1 MQSSMQECSGTVAA
15 GRSVFSEP
23 AGLQLQ
29 SVGHMQ
35 ALTPL
40 GPSAGVARNDSLAP
54 SCQPELCHT
63 APVKSRKR
71 SWALSGVLGSK
82 RASLG
87 DPGAAERQ
95 SKAQLQRQQGIL
107 KGWLAS
113 AKRASPKQVISHYI
127 SPFLQTSSTQQVGSL
142 Q

>member
-1 MQSSMQECSGTVAA
+1 MHLSMQECSGTVAA
-15 GRSVFSEP
+15 GRSVSSEP
-23 AGLQLQ
+23 IRLQLQ
-29 SVGHMQ
+29 GTDQLQ

-40 GPSAGVARNDSLAP
+40 GPSKGAVRNDSLAP
-54 SCQPELCHT
+54 SCLPEPCHT

-87 DPGAAERQ
+87 DPGTAERQ
-95 SKAQLQRQQGIL
+95 SKAQLQRQQGLL

-113 AKRASPKQVISHYI
+113 AKKPSPKHVSFQHMP
-127 SPFLQTSSTQQVGSL
+127 PFLHATST
-142 Q
+142 